1 MVLQVCDSPEPQKI
15 WTRVEIGVAATPS
28 EQLTFPEVGY
38 LVACSHSHS
47 RPALLCTLGNCISQA
62 PLPSGFLVGLA
73 NGKHWQ
79 EGGGENPRYVSRSA
93 SGCLYACG
101 GLLCGPS
108 FMVSGPVGQGQLCFP
123 FLSGGTRYWTLIT
136 LSLPYDPPA

>member
-1 MVLQVCDSPEPQKI
+1 MLQVCDSPEPQKV
-15 WTRVEIGVAATPS
+15 WTRVDIGVAATTF

-62 PLPSGFLVGLA
+62 PLPSGFLVGLDS
-73 NGKHWQ
+73 GKHWQ

-93 SGCLYACG
+93 SGSLYTCG
-101 GLLCGPS
+101 WSSLWPLLHGLRSCWTGPAMLPIS
-108 FMVSGPVGQGQLCFP
+108 VRWHQIQDTNNTVS
-123 FLSGGTRYWTLIT
+123 
-136 LSLPYDPPA
+136 SL